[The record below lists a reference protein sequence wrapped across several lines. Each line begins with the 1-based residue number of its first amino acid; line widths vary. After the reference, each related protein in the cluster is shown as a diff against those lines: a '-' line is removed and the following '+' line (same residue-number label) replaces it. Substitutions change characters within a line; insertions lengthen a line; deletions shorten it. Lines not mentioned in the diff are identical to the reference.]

1 MPLTNGQTAAGMAPQ
16 PATNLTLA
24 RTTLTA
30 SSDEMPRAAWRV
42 YSNIVRQT
50 AQELRDMIGSQQE
63 PREGMS
69 GPVREEGT
77 VLRRDFDAAVR
88 VIDSFE
94 ALEDI
99 LEDYERV
106 VRTLYE
112 RGHDYMG
119 NRIRLGLRMYNEGDE
134 HEPEYEG
141 EAQLARADKGYRW
154 MESSKS
160 FLGRLAKDLE
170 ELKEQRPDV
179 VMAKI

>member
-1 MPLTNGQTAAGMAPQ
+1 MG
-16 PATNLTLA
+16 
-24 RTTLTA
+24 
-30 SSDEMPRAAWRV
+30 
-42 YSNIVRQT
+42 
-50 AQELRDMIGSQQE
+50 
-63 PREGMS
+63 

-77 VLRRDFDAAVR
+77 VLRYDFDAAVR

-141 EAQLARADKGYRW
+141 EAQLAKAKKGYR
-154 MESSKS
+154 
-160 FLGRLAKDLE
+160 
-170 ELKEQRPDV
+170 
-179 VMAKI
+179 